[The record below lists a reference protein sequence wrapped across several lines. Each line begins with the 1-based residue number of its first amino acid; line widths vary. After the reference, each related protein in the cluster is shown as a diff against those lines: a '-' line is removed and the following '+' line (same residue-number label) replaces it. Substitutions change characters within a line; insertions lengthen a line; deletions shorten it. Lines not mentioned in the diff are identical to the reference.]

1 MRYLSILILS
11 LFLSNLQAQMPIPV
25 KWSQETEQVS
35 DTEYDLI
42 FTATIDEGWNIY
54 SQFVEEGGPIPT
66 GLFFEEGPHFE
77 LVGKAKEEGKFKE
90 GMDPV
95 FEINVKKFLNKAT
108 FTQRIKVND
117 SSVPINVE
125 VEYMACRCD

>member
-11 LFLSNLQAQMPIPV
+11 LFLSNLQAQMPVPV

-66 GLFFEEGPHFE
+66 GLFYS
-77 LVGKAKEEGKFKE
+77 
-90 GMDPV
+90 
-95 FEINVKKFLNKAT
+95 KKDLTLN
-108 FTQRIKVND
+108 
-117 SSVPINVE
+117 
-125 VEYMACRCD
+125 